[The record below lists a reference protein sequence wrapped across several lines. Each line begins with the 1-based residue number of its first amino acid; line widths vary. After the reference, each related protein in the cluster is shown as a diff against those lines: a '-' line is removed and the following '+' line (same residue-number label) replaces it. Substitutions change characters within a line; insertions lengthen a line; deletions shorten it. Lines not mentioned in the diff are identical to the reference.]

1 MTLAATTVDVT
12 RDWFWEGNIAD
23 AVADFLLAG
32 GWSIQSKADTRTK
45 ERGIDVH
52 ASKGPVELYVE
63 AKGWPSKTYRDPRRA
78 GQSKPTNPT
87 NQAAH
92 WYAQAMLKALRLQ
105 TAHPDAVIAIA
116 LPDVPRYRRLFE
128 ETRGGLA
135 RLGVALLFVSEG
147 GRVDPV
153 GL

>member
-1 MTLAATTVDVT
+1 MDVT
-12 RDWFWEGNIAD
+12 QDWFWEGNVAD
-23 AVADFLLAG
+23 AVASFLLASD
-32 GWSIQSKADTRTK
+32 WSIRSKADTRSK
-45 ERGIDVH
+45 ERGVDVH
-52 ASKGPVELYVE
+52 ASKGAVELYVE

-78 GQSKPTNPT
+78 GQTKPTNPT

-105 TAHPDAVIAIA
+105 TAHPAAVIAIA
-116 LPDVPRYRRLFE
+116 LPDFPRYRRLFE

-135 RLGVALLFVSEG
+135 KLAVVLLFVSEN
-147 GRVDPV
+147 GRVDSI